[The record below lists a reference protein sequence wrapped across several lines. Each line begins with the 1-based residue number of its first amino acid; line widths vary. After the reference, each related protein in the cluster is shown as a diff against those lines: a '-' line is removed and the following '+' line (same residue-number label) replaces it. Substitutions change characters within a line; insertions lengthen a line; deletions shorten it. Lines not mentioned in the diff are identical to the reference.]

1 MNSGFYC
8 CQVESENMMG
18 IPNEVLIEFRRAT
31 NFFRFFR
38 VIFQPFT
45 KNDLNIKPKRRKG

>member
-31 NFFRFFR
+31 KLFRFFR